1 MSAVLFPAPLLSVER
16 LSIQFGTQRV
26 VDDVSFALWPGKTLC
41 IAGESGSGKSLTSL
55 AIMGLLPEEAQIPG
69 GAIIFD
75 NQDLLSLPERQMQ
88 LLRGKSVAMIF
99 QEPMTSLNPV
109 LTIEEQIAEG
119 LLIHES
125 CTPAERHE
133 KVLAIMHEVE
143 LPDPEKLCKK
153 YPHQLSG
160 GQRQRVMIAAALI
173 TEPKLLI
180 ADEPTTALDVTIQSQ
195 ILKLLKKIN
204 ERHHTAILFISHDL
218 GVIRSLCDRVIV
230 MNHGTIV
237 ESGSVDDV
245 FFHPKEDYTRRL
257 LDAIPNRRTSLRKRI
272 KIAPTAQWP
281 TGSDKKAAPPAEKE
295 E

>member
-109 LTIEEQIAEG
+109 FTIGNQLDEVTLRHVDGATRETARKKSLEMLSLVGIA
-119 LLIHES
+119 
-125 CTPAERHE
+125 
-133 KVLAIMHEVE
+133 M
-143 LPDPEKLCKK
+143 PDHVYAS

-160 GQRQRVMIAAALI
+160 GMRQRVMIAMALCCN
-173 TEPKLLI
+173 PKLII
-180 ADEPTTALDVTIQSQ
+180 ADEPTTALDVTIRDGGLRGGHVRRPRGGEGNRAGDFQGSPAPLHHRIAEEQ
-195 ILKLLKKIN
+195 AHRGAGSGQAVQHPRKRPQPHQYAAALLLP
-204 ERHHTAILFISHDL
+204 RPLLHA
-218 GVIRSLCDRVIV
+218 V
-230 MNHGTIV
+230 
-237 ESGSVDDV
+237 
-245 FFHPKEDYTRRL
+245 RRL
-257 LDAIPNRRTSLRKRI
+257 PR
-272 KIAPTAQWP
+272 
-281 TGSDKKAAPPAEKE
+281 
-295 E
+295 